1 MRTYYCD
8 YTVLNVSIWWNQ
20 IEVVIEIV
28 IEISYDYVTV
38 KKFTKQTCFNNLKVT
53 FIYKI

>member
-8 YTVLNVSIWWNQ
+8 YTVLNVSIWFHQ

-28 IEISYDYVTV
+28 IEISYDSVTV
-38 KKFTKQTCFNNLKVT
+38 KK
-53 FIYKI
+53 IYKTDLF